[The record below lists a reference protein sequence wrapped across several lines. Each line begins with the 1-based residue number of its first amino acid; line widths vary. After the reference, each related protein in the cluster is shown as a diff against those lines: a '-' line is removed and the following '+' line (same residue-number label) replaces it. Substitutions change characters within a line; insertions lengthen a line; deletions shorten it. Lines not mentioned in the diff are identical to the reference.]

1 MLNTITYHLSRKVP
15 MRFAEAIE
23 RVTEELKREGFGI
36 ITFIDLKETF
46 KNKIGED
53 FRNYV
58 VLGACNPKYAYK
70 ALVADDKIGVFLPCS
85 VVVQEHTNGD
95 TEVSII
101 NPEELLHSVHEP
113 GLRTFAIEIKEAMQ
127 NVLNSLSHRDINDRR
142 TNVEILM

>member
-23 RVTEELKREGFGI
+23 RVTEELKKEGFGI

-113 GLRTFAIEIKEAMQ
+113 GLRTFATEIKEAMQ
-127 NVLNSLSHRDINDRR
+127 NVLKSLSHRDINDRR
-142 TNVEILM
+142 ANVEILM